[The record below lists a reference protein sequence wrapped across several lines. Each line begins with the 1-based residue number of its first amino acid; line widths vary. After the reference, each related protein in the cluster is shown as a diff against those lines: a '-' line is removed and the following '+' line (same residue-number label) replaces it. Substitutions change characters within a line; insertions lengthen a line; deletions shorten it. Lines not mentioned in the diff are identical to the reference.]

1 MKLSQLISE
10 VMMQEVPSLNSQ
22 VEFSLKAEVEEL
34 QDSITNYEKSAIKQ
48 FENDMKMKLNGKE
61 VTHKN
66 KVLTVNKVTVVKSKG
81 QYVIILEGDG
91 DKIALTAKSSISIEN
106 DTEGPTTNVMQNKSV
121 NSDSSQHKI
130 KQF

>member
-1 MKLSQLISE
+1 
-10 VMMQEVPSLNSQ
+10 MMQEVPSLNSQ